1 MQKIMTEKERM
12 LSEKLYIPMDEAL
25 AADCARSR
33 RLVRLINGTTEEKAE
48 YRVCLLYTSGKKQ
61 KDTACAQ
68 LCASHALSHLCGEL
82 YRSIYA
88 SGQCRRIRHP
98 WNPSSPH
105 VILFTAYYIG

>member
-1 MQKIMTEKERM
+1 NIF
-12 LSEKLYIPMDEAL
+12 L
-25 AADCARSR
+25 ASVFIILPFCPDRNNIHGR
-33 RLVRLINGTTEEKAE
+33 RTFYGQA
-48 YRVCLLYTSGKKQ
+48 GKKQ

-68 LCASHALSHLCGEL
+68 LCASHALSHLCGKL
-82 YRSIYA
+82 YRNIYA